1 MIIEEFQQSLTNIIR
16 QFQAADYDA
25 RHLLLDLSEKILDLA
40 GQTPS
45 LLPANLKT
53 EWKSICEEISAV
65 QPAFKSHR
73 KSSILFDRQGMGQ
86 PGRQRAI
93 ALITRIVALSK
104 LVNRLG
110 NEQNP

>member
-1 MIIEEFQQSLTNIIR
+1 MTNEEFQQALGNLVR

-25 RHLLLDLSEKILDLA
+25 RHLLLDLSEKILELA
-40 GQTPS
+40 DQTPP
-45 LLPANLKT
+45 LLPVNLKA
-53 EWKSICEEISAV
+53 EWNSICGEIKEV

-73 KSSILFDRQGMGQ
+73 KTSILFDRQGMGQ
-86 PGRQRAI
+86 PGRQTAI

-110 NEQNP
+110 T